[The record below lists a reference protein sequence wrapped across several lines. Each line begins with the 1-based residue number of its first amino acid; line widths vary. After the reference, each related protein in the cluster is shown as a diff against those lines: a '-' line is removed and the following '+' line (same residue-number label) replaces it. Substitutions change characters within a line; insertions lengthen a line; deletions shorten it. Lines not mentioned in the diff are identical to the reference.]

1 MKRVLYFVTV
11 NKRVMTLFLT
21 LFLSIMLMFMGTG
34 PKERF
39 VRVVTL
45 TIFNTGHFTFSWGIY
60 MLDLWGENKR
70 LRNQNFEL
78 ATKIH
83 ENYLAARENDSL
95 RGLLEFKEKYPFEA
109 ISALVIGQDVDRIVN
124 ALILDVGSRDGVR
137 KNMAVVTAEGLVGRI
152 HEVYPFS
159 SSVQI
164 IQDVNSRISAMIDG
178 NRSIKGIIRWEGG
191 DYLRLYLLQHISEPT
206 PGQLVYTTGLGGTYP
221 EGLYIGKVSEEQ
233 DQDVKIYAS
242 INIDPAVNFSQ
253 THEVFILSGSER
265 SDIWDDGDGTGNFT
279 RPELQ

>member
-1 MKRVLYFVTV
+1 MKRVLYFVSI
-11 NKRVMTLFLT
+11 NKRVMTLLLT
-21 LFLSIMLMFMGTG
+21 LFLSIMMMFMGAG

-39 VRVVTL
+39 VRLVTS

-60 MLDLWGENKR
+60 MLDLWSENKR
-70 LRNQNFEL
+70 LRDQNFKL

-83 ENYLAARENDSL
+83 ENYLAARENDTL
-95 RGLLEFKEKYPFEA
+95 RGLLEFKEKYPFEV

-152 HEVYPFS
+152 YEVYPYS

-178 NRSIKGIIRWEGG
+178 NRSVKGIVRWEGG
-191 DYLRLYLLQHISEPT
+191 EHLRLYLLQHISEPES
-206 PGQLVYTTGLGGTYP
+206 GQLVYTTGLGGTYP
-221 EGLYIGKVSEEQ
+221 EGLFIGTVSEEQ
-233 DQDVKIYAS
+233 DKDVKIYAS
-242 INIDPAVNFSQ
+242 INVDPAVNFSQ

-265 SDIWDDGDGTGNFT
+265 TDIWDDGDGTGNFI